1 MGRSAYICPQP
12 NCLQLAR
19 QKNRLGRALKA
30 NIPETLY
37 ESLQERIGTAKQGR
51 PNQD

>member
-1 MGRSAYICPQP
+1 MGRAAYICPQP

-37 ESLQERIGTAKQGR
+37 ESLQERLGTAKQGS